1 MAING
6 NKNKPQDDSLRVT
19 LKEVLKGAL
28 APPIFYLAEVWEF

>member
-19 LKEVLKGAL
+19 LKEVLKGA
-28 APPIFYLAEVWEF
+28 PPIFYLAEVWEF